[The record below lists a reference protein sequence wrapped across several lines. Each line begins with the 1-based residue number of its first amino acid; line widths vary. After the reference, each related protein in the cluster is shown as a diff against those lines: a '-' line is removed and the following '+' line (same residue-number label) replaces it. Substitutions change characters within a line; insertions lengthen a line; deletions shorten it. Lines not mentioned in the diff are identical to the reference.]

1 MKLDADLYDSICS
14 RIYDVMC
21 SRCPDAVFCHEECI
35 ECEEFGDAV
44 QAECDRVGIVGYWD

>member
-1 MKLDADLYDSICS
+1 MKLDVDLYDSICS

-35 ECEEFGDAV
+35 ECDAYADEV
-44 QAECDRVGIVGYWD
+44 DRIYATAVE